1 MNLTIEIEQQED
13 GRLLA
18 EVIGFPG
25 VVAYG
30 QIREE
35 GVGS

>member
-1 MNLTIEIEQQED
+1 
-13 GRLLA
+13 LLA